1 MKEIKAI
8 VRPNKLPQI
17 RKALMGLDGFP
28 GMTISQAEG
37 CSSMWK
43 PRIIARMPLPEPS
56 PSWETL
62 R

>member
-8 VRPNKLPQI
+8 IRPNKLPQI
-17 RKALMGLDGFP
+17 RSALMNLEGFP

-37 CSSMWK
+37 CT
-43 PRIIARMPLPEPS
+43 APL
-56 PSWETL
+56 